1 MILCHAGC
9 DLSRTGCY
17 RHVEKMLGESMKGA
31 PSIFCARGIGS
42 YEDFSSPIIRVSRTS
57 AGSL

>member
-9 DLSRTGCY
+9 DLSQTGCY
-17 RHVEKMLGESMKGA
+17 RHVEKMLGAPIIDS

-42 YEDFSSPIIRVSRTS
+42 YTDFSNPMIRVSRTS

>member
-17 RHVEKMLGESMKGA
+17 RHVEKMLGESMMGA

-42 YEDFSSPIIRVSRTS
+42 YEDFSSPMIRVSRTS